1 MVSSFFQFEFNHI
14 KCELK
19 NEQKEGKKYRTQV
32 SSVHDLPFMLLL
44 VVLRREIFIN
54 HRLLVPSFITTSM
67 AFFNKTISLA
77 IQFFHSEQI
86 SDQNY

>member
-1 MVSSFFQFEFNHI
+1 MRI
-14 KCELK
+14 KIK
-19 NEQKEGKKYRTQV
+19 QKERKKKYRTQV

-44 VVLRREIFIN
+44 VALRREIFIN

-77 IQFFHSEQI
+77 MQPVSFRTNLSTKVIKIFFLFFGSFAE
-86 SDQNY
+86 